1 MSDSSATRRRRA
13 SPHALNLAIRSCSLK
28 ELSVRHEVAEVDVHS
43 VSPMLGAPWS
53 GTISTIAERPPRR
66 SVTPVGHSRTRST
79 DSTDTVTASPG
90 SSALHDA
97 ARDWDAAARGAQ
109 LSPVRDSPIVEGRS
123 FTIDTAASNRGHGDD
138 NDGDTAFWSPVSHQT
153 VFYSAPSSACSGS
166 SVGCTQ
172 SLEGHPLAQSH
183 VYRFPKAASAGPCA

>member
-1 MSDSSATRRRRA
+1 MPERR
-13 SPHALNLAIRSCSLK
+13 
-28 ELSVRHEVAEVDVHS
+28 E
-43 VSPMLGAPWS
+43 G
-53 GTISTIAERPPRR
+53 GAERA
-66 SVTPVGHSRTRST
+66 RTR
-79 DSTDTVTASPG
+79 G
-90 SSALHDA
+90 SERDGRWGSAGWLEGLERGPRGAH
-97 ARDWDAAARGAQ
+97 AAARGAQ

-138 NDGDTAFWSPVSHQT
+138 NDGDTAFWSPVSRQT